1 MCFTLYNPAEE
12 ERAGCFAL
20 DVVLPTRDSLCPVS
34 LPRRAVS
41 WSVVCLSGI
50 FWPYSLVF
58 IDILAFINENLYI
71 DRRYVVCAILLLFYI
86 NCLFF
91 QLFSSFCIGLNFF
104 MVLYNSNI

>member
-1 MCFTLYNPAEE
+1 MTLIYPI
-12 ERAGCFAL
+12 L
-20 DVVLPTRDSLCPVS
+20 DEPTLLMLANHTLSDASVS

-50 FWPYSLVF
+50 FFWPYSLVF

-71 DRRYVVCAILLLFYI
+71 DRRYVVCAILLLLYTNVVFSST
-86 NCLFF
+86 F
-91 QLFSSFCIGLNFF
+91 QLLLYRSEFF